1 MQSETHV
8 LKDQILRLQQ
18 NKSADEGDDESMP
31 KHSDGMHIEGGEQQ
45 IEDEEYAQQIDQL
58 S

>member
-1 MQSETHV
+1 
-8 LKDQILRLQQ
+8 
-18 NKSADEGDDESMP
+18 MP